1 MYLYI
6 DESGT
11 FTRPLSRKS
20 SVSCVGALVI
30 PEVAHARV
38 MTEFA
43 EFCGTLGVSQ
53 DKIKGRSLNE
63 PEIAALVHL
72 LAPYDVLLEVAA
84 IDMQM
89 QTADGVAEHKLKQAA
104 NLTKNLD
111 SKFSEQFTK
120 SVLAVRER
128 LERLP
133 NQLYTQ
139 ACVTW
144 ELISNVLQKA
154 TLYYAQ
160 RKPAELA
167 AFHWYVDAKE
177 KKRIS
182 EYDDLWSQLVRPMLQ
197 SKSGREP
204 FMQLNDPAADYSAFE
219 RFCGEYSRT
228 PEHLLPQVGE
238 AAPFEYIDINF
249 ILQEH
254 FEISTA
260 EQVAGLA
267 MADILVNAVRRA
279 MNGNLQFSG
288 WASLGSL
295 IVQGD
300 KTTHAIPILD
310 LSLYGPRRLSK
321 RPVYQDV
328 LPYIDRT
335 AKSILTESVR
345 TRGSSN
351 E

>member
-1 MYLYI
+1 M
-6 DESGT
+6 
-11 FTRPLSRKS
+11 
-20 SVSCVGALVI
+20 
-30 PEVAHARV
+30 
-38 MTEFA
+38 MEFA
-43 EFCGTLGVSQ
+43 QFCSRLAVPQ

-63 PEIAALVHL
+63 PEIAALIQL
-72 LAPYDVLLEVAA
+72 LSPYDVVLEVAA

-89 QTADGVAEHKLKQAA
+89 QAADGIAEHKLRQAT

-111 SKFSEQFTK
+111 SRFSEQFTK
-120 SVLAVRER
+120 SVLEIRQR

-167 AFHWYVDAKE
+167 AFRWYVDAKE

-182 EYDDLWSQLVRPMLQ
+182 EYDDLWSLLVRPMLQ

-204 FMQLNDPAADYSAFE
+204 FMQLNDPVADYSAFE
-219 RFCGEYSRT
+219 RFCGESPRT
-228 PEHLLPQVGE
+228 PDHLLPQVGE
-238 AAPFEYIDINF
+238 AAPFEYIDINLL
-249 ILQEH
+249 LQEH

-260 EQVAGLA
+260 EGVAGLA
-267 MADILVNAVRRA
+267 IADILVNAVRRA
-279 MNGNLQFSG
+279 MNGNLQFLG

-295 IVQGD
+295 MVQGD
-300 KTTHAIPILD
+300 KDSNAIRMLD
-310 LSLYGPRRLSK
+310 LSFHGPRRLIK

-328 LPYIDRT
+328 LPYIDRA
-335 AKSILTESVR
+335 AKSILVEEVR
-345 TRGSSN
+345 RRGSSKQ
-351 E
+351 